1 MTIQD
6 LKDNREEIISIIT
19 ELVGEENVAKIMQT
33 MIGGL
38 DCCHSIGELIESAI
52 DICEFERF
60 AKKDTGNRAILGK
73 LEQLEIENN

>member
-6 LKDNREEIISIIT
+6 LKNNKESIIAKIT
-19 ELVGEENVAKIMQT
+19 ELVGKENVNAIMKT

-38 DCCHSIGELIESAI
+38 DCCTSIDELIQSSI
-52 DICEFERF
+52 DICDFERF

-73 LEQLEIENN
+73 LEQLEMENN